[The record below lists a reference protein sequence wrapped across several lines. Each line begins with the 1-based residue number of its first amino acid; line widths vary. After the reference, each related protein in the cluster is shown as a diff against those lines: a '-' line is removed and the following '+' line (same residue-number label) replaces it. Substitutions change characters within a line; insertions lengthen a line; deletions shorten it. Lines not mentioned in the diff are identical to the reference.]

1 MVLSNWTILPHR
13 LYFLPDVVDELRAT
27 DDFDVVVE
35 SEHKAAYAEKRRH
48 VGVEGPA
55 AVVVGCDALL
65 RLRIFLYHEIVRELA
80 KTQSDG
86 IALLAREHEHVGV
99 EVLVH
104 RLERPRHVE
113 YVDTLH
119 SRELECL
126 VDVRTDFV
134 TTHVATVVHHHVRL
148 HYAVGNAVAVGR
160 RILAQHHH
168 AARRYGFL

>member
-1 MVLSNWTILPHR
+1 MTILPHR
-13 LYFLPDVVDELRAT
+13 PYFLHDVVDELRTAY
-27 DDFDVVVE
+27 DFDVVVE
-35 SEHKAAYAEKRRH
+35 SKHKTAYAEKRH
-48 VGVEGPA
+48 YVGVEGPA
-55 AVVVGCDALL
+55 AVTIGCDALL

-104 RLERPRHVE
+104 RLERPRYVE